1 MAKTKNI
8 LTRWLIAMVGML
20 WSVRWAKVSFEPLYS
35 DIRFQPT
42 DKLHAGC
49 NNSADILFSPQ
60 GQKITKFTL
69 VLYYNPENI
78 EILRILPTAK
88 NGISSSKIEYNKI
101 ILEVENPSFTSSIQ
115 TASFFQLY
123 FKSDMV
129 GNESLVLGTGS
140 EYITANK
147 TYPLS
152 GTFPLQFGLVPE
164 CEPDIVPPSINL
176 IYPKDTQ
183 QNIQLDQYFIFDIKD
198 IGKGVDKNSVV
209 IRFDGEKYIYGS
221 DTLKW
226 NGNYLTFYPSK
237 WIPIDTNM
245 DLKISIADKQSYG
258 WANKT
263 ESMYTF
269 QTATGIVF
277 NKNITPLMF
286 RRISQEAG
294 KISAS
299 VDECSLL
306 SDFYSTS
313 EVKYQRELKSLIQK
327 VWCDLAPLDTSL
339 LGTEENILPEMNTQQ
354 KQYRN
359 ISVFATLGWVLFL
372 IAFTLKIHY
381 LIGYKKHKKLHLE
394 NDRMKQ

>member
-8 LTRWLIAMVGML
+8 FTRWLVVIIGMI
-20 WSVRWAKVSFEPLYS
+20 WAVQWAKVNFQPLYS

-49 NNSADILFSPQ
+49 NSSADILFSPQ

-78 EILRILPTAK
+78 EILRILPTVNNAT
-88 NGISSSKIEYNKI
+88 SSSKIEYNKI
-101 ILEVENPSFTSSIQ
+101 ILEVENPIFSSSTQ
-115 TASFFQLY
+115 TVSFFQLY

-129 GNESLVLGTGS
+129 GNESLILGTGS
-140 EYITANK
+140 EYISANK

-152 GTFPLQFGLVPE
+152 ATFPLQFWQVPE
-164 CEPDIVPPSINL
+164 CDPDIVPPSINL
-176 IYPKDTQ
+176 IYPKDSQ
-183 QNIQLDQYFIFDIKD
+183 QNIQLDQYFIFDVKD

-209 IRFDGEKYIYGS
+209 IRFDGEKYVYGT
-221 DTLKW
+221 DNLKW

-237 WIPIDTNM
+237 WIPIDSNM
-245 DLKISIADKQSYG
+245 ELKISLADKQSYG

-263 ESMYTF
+263 ESTYSF
-269 QTATGIVF
+269 QTATWIVF
-277 NKNITPLMF
+277 NKNVTPTMF
-286 RRISQEAG
+286 RRITQEAG

-313 EVKYQRELKSLIQK
+313 EVNYQRELKSIIQK
-327 VWCDLAPLDTSL
+327 VWCDLAPLDTTL
-339 LGTEENILPEMNTQQ
+339 LGAKENILPKMNTEQ

-359 ISVFATLGWVLFL
+359 ISVFASLGWILFL

-381 LIGYKKHKKLHLE
+381 LLGYKKHKNINEQWKRE
-394 NDRMKQ
+394 K

>member
-8 LTRWLIAMVGML
+8 LTRGLVVIIGMIGA
-20 WSVRWAKVSFEPLYS
+20 VQGAKVNFQPLYS

-49 NNSADILFSPQ
+49 NSSADILFSPQ

-78 EILRILPTAK
+78 EILRILPTVNNAT
-88 NGISSSKIEYNKI
+88 SSSKIEYNKI
-101 ILEVENPSFTSSIQ
+101 ILEVENPIFSSSTQ
-115 TASFFQLY
+115 TVSFFQLY

-129 GNESLVLGTGS
+129 GNESLILGTGS
-140 EYITANK
+140 EYISANK

-152 GTFPLQFGLVPE
+152 ATFPLQFGQVPE
-164 CEPDIVPPSINL
+164 CDPDIVPPSINL
-176 IYPKDTQ
+176 IYPKDSQ
-183 QNIQLDQYFIFDIKD
+183 QNIQLDQYFIFDVKD

-209 IRFDGEKYIYGS
+209 IRFDGEKYVYGT
-221 DTLKW
+221 DNLKW

-237 WIPIDTNM
+237 WIPIDSNM
-245 DLKISIADKQSYG
+245 ELKISLADKQSYG
-258 WANKT
+258 GANKT
-263 ESMYTF
+263 ESTYSF

-277 NKNITPLMF
+277 NKNVTPTMF
-286 RRISQEAG
+286 RRITQEAG

-313 EVKYQRELKSLIQK
+313 EVNYQRELKSIIQK
-327 VWCDLAPLDTSL
+327 VGCDLAPLDT
-339 LGTEENILPEMNTQQ
+339 
-354 KQYRN
+354 
-359 ISVFATLGWVLFL
+359 
-372 IAFTLKIHY
+372 
-381 LIGYKKHKKLHLE
+381 
-394 NDRMKQ
+394 